1 MFREAHS
8 MHPRQMLLVAGVE
21 TLVVVVLVVD
31 EDVVDQDHSAATTP
45 TPTSTPTTRAAA
57 RVPTQN
63 LAARSARKLDMKR
76 HHAGTAMMMMMMIS
90 NKRLQMQ
97 PQQAMVSTQIGT
109 WTVEPRTMSLG
120 NWRR

>member
-1 MFREAHS
+1 
-8 MHPRQMLLVAGVE
+8 MHPQQMLLVAGME
-21 TLVVVVLVVD
+21 TLVVAVLVVD

-45 TPTSTPTTRAAA
+45 TPMSTPTTRAAA

-76 HHAGTAMMMMMMIS
+76 HHAGTAMMMMMIS
-90 NKRLQMQ
+90 NKRLQVQ

>member
-1 MFREAHS
+1 
-8 MHPRQMLLVAGVE
+8 MLLVAGVE
-21 TLVVVVLVVD
+21 TLMVAVLVVD

-45 TPTSTPTTRAAA
+45 TPTSTPTRAAA

-63 LAARSARKLDMKR
+63 LVARSARKLDMKR
-76 HHAGTAMMMMMMIS
+76 HHAGTTMMMMMIS
-90 NKRLQMQ
+90 NKRLQVQ